1 MVSKLVQKQG
11 TKRSQS
17 GLDMPP
23 YLTLKNKTY
32 FRQSIPAELRPLIGK
47 REIKKSLGQSYR

>member
-1 MVSKLVQKQG
+1 
-11 TKRSQS
+11 
-17 GLDMPP
+17 MPP